1 MALMTSLD
9 VLKINNSEELIGLI
23 DDVVQEI
30 PELQFFG
37 ASPVAKNTYK
47 TLALTG
53 LPSTG
58 FRETGTLR
66 EFQTVTLENRT
77 VTCKYLDASWTL
89 EQAVAQ
95 QSDWGED
102 FAKTLQARAHLKSAF
117 YTLAKQIWHGVN
129 NDAYGFVGL
138 DAFISAV
145 VDSDSNEIMTVKA
158 NQSAQTLG
166 TTVYA
171 VRTGIDS
178 CQLAWGSEGKFDE
191 GDVVEQL
198 LYERSTTTE
207 GEGASAVTTLHTS
220 GAWHYAQKLGGWV
233 GLQTTSKYAAARITN
248 LDVSGTNAG
257 LDDDLLYQL
266 IEKFPV
272 GMKPNG
278 IFMSR
283 GSLAQLRQS
292 RTAYNAVGLPAPYP
306 TDFEGIP
313 IYVTDAIG
321 NVAST

>member
-30 PELQFFG
+30 PEMTFFG

-47 TLALTG
+47 TLALTA

-117 YTLAKQIWHGVN
+117 YTLAKQIWHGVDS
-129 NDAYGFVGL
+129 DAYGFVGL

-145 VDSDSNEIMTVKA
+145 TDSDSNEIMTVEA
-158 NQSAQTLG
+158 NANAPDLA

-198 LYERSTTTE
+198 LYERVTDST
-207 GEGASAVTTLHTS
+207 GATPVTTTS

-266 IEKFPV
+266 IERFPV

-313 IYVTDAIG
+313 IFVTDAIG
-321 NVAST
+321 NVDNT

>member
-1 MALMTSLD
+1 MALMTSSD
-9 VLKINNSEELIGLI
+9 VLKINNSEELVGLI
-23 DDVVQEI
+23 DDVIVDI
-30 PELQFFG
+30 PEMQFFA

-47 TLALTG
+47 TLTLTA

-66 EFQTVTLENRT
+66 EFQTATLQNLT
-77 VTCKYLDASWTL
+77 VACKYLDASWTL

-117 YTLAKQIWHGVN
+117 YTLSKQIWHGVS
-129 NDAYGFVGL
+129 NDANGFVGL
-138 DAFISAV
+138 DAFIAAV
-145 VDSDSNEIMTVKA
+145 VDDNSNELMTIKA
-158 NQSAQTLG
+158 NENAQTKNS
-166 TTVYA
+166 TVYA

-178 CQLAWGSEGKFDE
+178 CQLAWGSQGRFDE

-198 LYERSTTTE
+198 LYERAGTTT
-207 GEGASAVTTLHTS
+207 GEGASAVTTYTTS

-233 GLQTTSKYAAARITN
+233 GLQTSSKYAAARISNIDLTGAN
-248 LDVSGTNAG
+248 QG

-283 GSLAQLRQS
+283 QAFSQLRQS

-313 IYVTDAIG
+313 IYVSDAIDI
-321 NVAST
+321 A

>member
-1 MALMTSLD
+1 
-9 VLKINNSEELIGLI
+9 
-23 DDVVQEI
+23 
-30 PELQFFG
+30 
-37 ASPVAKNTYK
+37 
-47 TLALTG
+47 
-53 LPSTG
+53 
-58 FRETGTLR
+58 
-66 EFQTVTLENRT
+66 
-77 VTCKYLDASWTL
+77 
-89 EQAVAQ
+89 
-95 QSDWGED
+95 
-102 FAKTLQARAHLKSAF
+102 
-117 YTLAKQIWHGVN
+117 
-129 NDAYGFVGL
+129 
-138 DAFISAV
+138 
-145 VDSDSNEIMTVKA
+145 MTVKA
-158 NQSAQTLG
+158 NASAQTLG

-198 LYERSTTTE
+198 LYDRTTAE
-207 GEGASAVTTLHTS
+207 GVTTTS

>member
-23 DDVVQEI
+23 EDVVQEI
-30 PELQFFG
+30 PEVQFFG

-47 TLALTG
+47 TLTLTG

-66 EFQTVTLENRT
+66 EFQTVTLATRD
-77 VTCKYLDASWTL
+77 VACKYLDASWTL

-117 YTLAKQIWHGVN
+117 YTLAKQIWHGVTA
-129 NDAYGFVGL
+129 DANGFIGL

-145 VDSDSNEIMTVKA
+145 TDDDDNELMTVAA
-158 NQSAQTLG
+158 NATAPAKT

-178 CQLAWGSEGKFDE
+178 CQLAWGSQGKFDE

-198 LYERSTTTE
+198 LYDRATTTT
-207 GEGASAVTTLHTS
+207 GSGASAVTTTTTS

-248 LDVSGTNAG
+248 LDVTGTNAG

-283 GSLAQLRQS
+283 GSFSQWRAS
-292 RTAYNAVGLPAPYP
+292 RTAYNPVGAPAPYP
-306 TDFEGIP
+306 TEFEGIP
-313 IYVTDAIG
+313 VYTTDAI
-321 NVAST
+321 